1 MKFQPNSKNAIRPFK
16 HIRKFSIS
24 KNQDDGSIDL
34 FLLPVN
40 ARNFDYQCVI
50 DNLLESVADYSLS
63 WKIRKDYNN
72 KAMTLSKKAREKFKV
87 AKKNEGEL
95 GELLLFCFLEGFL
108 EAPKILTKLSL
119 KTSQNVH
126 INGSDAVH
134 LKKISDE
141 RYHLIFGES
150 KTYSNLSRA
159 FSDAFKSIRE
169 FKEEI
174 NLKGNKKS
182 GIAYEKGLISSN
194 VEADIFEDEDKEILD
209 LLIYPEKRGN
219 NKIKLDD
226 AFSIFV
232 GYQIDIKNEQI
243 KCSNRDFQ
251 VEIENKVKSQI
262 ENFKDKIYK
271 KIIENNLIGHSFY
284 IFIVPFTE
292 IEKNRKEIL
301 KGILD

>member
-1 MKFQPNSKNAIRPFK
+1 MKIQPNSKNAIRPFK
-16 HIRKFSIS
+16 HISKFSIS
-24 KNQDDGSIDL
+24 KNQDDGTIDL

-50 DNLLESVADYSLS
+50 DNLLESVAEYSLS
-63 WKIRKDYNN
+63 WKIREKYNN
-72 KAMTLSKKAREKFKV
+72 KAMTLSKVAREKFKE

-95 GELLLFCFLEGFL
+95 GELLLFCFLEGYL

-150 KTYSNLSRA
+150 KTYSDLSRA
-159 FSDAFKSIRE
+159 FTDAFKSIRE

-174 NLKGNKKS
+174 NLKGDKKS
-182 GIAYEKGLISSN
+182 GITYEKGLISSN
-194 VEADIFEDEDKEILD
+194 LEADIFENEDKEILN
-209 LLIYPEKRGN
+209 LLIYPEEKGN

-243 KCSNRDFQ
+243 MCSNNEFQ
-251 VEIENKVKSQI
+251 DEIENKVKSQI
-262 ENFKDKIYK
+262 ENFKNKIYE

-284 IFIVPFTE
+284 VFIVPFTE

-301 KGILD
+301 KGILR